1 MVKSNKSTPAP
12 AVSSNPLEEA
22 VARALRDNL
31 APLQRA
37 VEELQ
42 HAYSD
47 LTAACASAR
56 ATNAIPAMLRAQ
68 AAAASLSAGLGVLTN
83 FVTLA
88 LRPADRSSSA
98 AQAAEML
105 ASAAASATVAPAAK
119 PEFDESEEEEA
130 EEAAIEDEIS
140 EGSPLKAGTAVSET
154 LVAAPVQ
161 AAPAHEPAH
170 APAAEHAHVEPAH
183 VEPAH
188 VEASH
193 APAAVEAQPEP
204 EPALQAAPTFDVT
217 TLAPELQELHRRAK
231 RVAKVAMQDIK
242 MLRPKDVRAARENR
256 DICVRLKD
264 DLDKARKE
272 YDRRF
277 KVLQDQPVD
286 YFYDWLVAILADG
299 DPEALGAYPY
309 PSPVRR

>member
-1 MVKSNKSTPAP
+1 MTKAHKPSAAP
-12 AVSSNPLEEA
+12 AAAENALEEA

-42 HAYSD
+42 HAYGD
-47 LTAACASAR
+47 LTAACASSRVA
-56 ATNAIPAMLRAQ
+56 NAIPAMLRAQ

-88 LRPADRSSSA
+88 LRPADRSSGG
-98 AQAAEML
+98 AQAAADML
-105 ASAAASATVAPAAK
+105 AAAAAGLAPAAK
-119 PEFDESEEEEA
+119 PHREEIEEEELEA
-130 EEAAIEDEIS
+130 EEAAIEDEIA
-140 EGSPLKAGTAVSET
+140 EGAPVEAGT
-154 LVAAPVQ
+154 PV
-161 AAPAHEPAH
+161 EE
-170 APAAEHAHVEPAH
+170 APAAESVAA
-183 VEPAH
+183 
-188 VEASH
+188 
-193 APAAVEAQPEP
+193 APAAVEEAR
-204 EPALQAAPTFDVT
+204 AAPESQAPSAFDVT
-217 TLAPELQELHRRAK
+217 ALAPEVQEMHRRAK

-256 DICVRLKD
+256 DICIRLKD
-264 DLDKARKE
+264 DLDKAHKE

-277 KVLQDQPVD
+277 KALQDQPVD
-286 YFYDWLVAILADG
+286 YFYDWMVAILADG

>member
-1 MVKSNKSTPAP
+1 MVKSNKSNAAP
-12 AVSSNPLEEA
+12 AASSNPLEEA

-37 VEELQ
+37 VEELH

-105 ASAAASATVAPAAK
+105 ASAATAATVAPAAK
-119 PEFDESEEEEA
+119 PEYDETEEEEV
-130 EEAAIEDEIS
+130 EEAAIEDEIA
-140 EGSPLKAGTAVSET
+140 EGSPLEAGTAVSET
-154 LVAAPVQ
+154 PVAEPVEAAPT
-161 AAPAHEPAH
+161 HEPAH
-170 APAAEHAHVEPAH
+170 APAVEHTH

-188 VEASH
+188 VEAAH
-193 APAAVEAQPEP
+193 APAAVEAQREP
-204 EPALQAAPTFDVT
+204 ESAPQAAPAFDVT
-217 TLAPELQELHRRAK
+217 ALAPELQELHRRAK

-256 DICVRLKD
+256 DICMRLKD

-277 KVLQDQPVD
+277 KALQDQPVD
-286 YFYDWLVAILADG
+286 YFYDWMVAILADG

-309 PSPVRR
+309 PSSVRR

>member
-1 MVKSNKSTPAP
+1 MAKSNKPPVPPA
-12 AVSSNPLEEA
+12 AAENPLEEA

-42 HAYSD
+42 HAYGD
-47 LTAACASAR
+47 LTAACASSRVA
-56 ATNAIPAMLRAQ
+56 NAIPAMLRAQ
-68 AAAASLSAGLGVLTN
+68 AASASLSAGLGVLTN

-88 LRPADRSSSA
+88 LRPAERNSGSA
-98 AQAAEML
+98 QAAAEML
-105 ASAAASATVAPAAK
+105 AAAAAGAAPAPSAK
-119 PEFDESEEEEA
+119 PQAEETEEEELEA
-130 EEAAIEDEIS
+130 EEAAIEDEIA
-140 EGSPLKAGTAVSET
+140 EGSPLVAGTPVAESPVPAAEAGAHAVAE
-154 LVAAPVQ
+154 VAAAAPAEEIAAAPV
-161 AAPAHEPAH
+161 EPAGP
-170 APAAEHAHVEPAH
+170 PAFDVGALSA
-183 VEPAH
+183 
-188 VEASH
+188 
-193 APAAVEAQPEP
+193 EAQEM
-204 EPALQAAPTFDVT
+204 
-217 TLAPELQELHRRAK
+217 HRRAK

-256 DICVRLKD
+256 DICVRLRD

-277 KVLQDQPVD
+277 KALQDQPVD
-286 YFYDWLVAILADG
+286 YFYDWMVAILADG

>member
-1 MVKSNKSTPAP
+1 MAKSNKPAAP
-12 AVSSNPLEEA
+12 GPPENPLEEA

-42 HAYSD
+42 HAYGD
-47 LTAACASAR
+47 LTAACASSRVA
-56 ATNAIPAMLRAQ
+56 NAIPAMLRAQ
-68 AAAASLSAGLGVLTN
+68 AASASLSAGLGVLTN

-88 LRPADRSSSA
+88 LRPAERNSGSA
-98 AQAAEML
+98 QAAAEML
-105 ASAAASATVAPAAK
+105 AAAATGAAPAARPQ
-119 PEFDESEEEEA
+119 PEDIEEEEA
-130 EEAAIEDEIS
+130 EEAAIEDEIA
-140 EGSPLKAGTAVSET
+140 EGSPLEAGTPVAESPLPPAIQAE
-154 LVAAPVQ
+154 VAAETVHAPAEVHPHVEQ
-161 AAPAHEPAH
+161 EAAPTPPAAESAAPAA
-170 APAAEHAHVEPAH
+170 
-183 VEPAH
+183 
-188 VEASH
+188 
-193 APAAVEAQPEP
+193 
-204 EPALQAAPTFDVT
+204 FDVT
-217 TLAPELQELHRRAK
+217 ALSAEAQEMHRRAK

-256 DICVRLKD
+256 DICIRLKD

-277 KVLQDQPVD
+277 KALQDQPVD
-286 YFYDWLVAILADG
+286 YFYDWKVAILADG

>member
-1 MVKSNKSTPAP
+1 MAKSSKPVAHSA
-12 AVSSNPLEEA
+12 AENPLEEA

-42 HAYSD
+42 HAYGD
-47 LTAACASAR
+47 LTAACASSRVA
-56 ATNAIPAMLRAQ
+56 NAIPAMLRAQ
-68 AAAASLSAGLGVLTN
+68 AASASLSAGLGVLTN

-88 LRPADRSSSA
+88 LRPAERNSGSA
-98 AQAAEML
+98 QAAAEML
-105 ASAAASATVAPAAK
+105 AAAAAGAAPAARPQ
-119 PEFDESEEEEA
+119 PEDIEEEEA
-130 EEAAIEDEIS
+130 EEAAIEDEIA
-140 EGSPLKAGTAVSET
+140 EGSPLVAGTPVAETPLPPAIEAQVAAET
-154 LVAAPVQ
+154 L
-161 AAPAHEPAH
+161 H
-170 APAAEHAHVEPAH
+170 APAAAPEHAAHEAPHVAHETPHVEH
-183 VEPAH
+183 
-188 VEASH
+188 EA
-193 APAAVEAQPEP
+193 APAAQSQA
-204 EPALQAAPTFDVT
+204 PAEFDVT
-217 TLAPELQELHRRAK
+217 ALSAEAQEMHRRAK

-256 DICVRLKD
+256 DICIRLRD

-277 KVLQDQPVD
+277 KALQDQPVD
-286 YFYDWLVAILADG
+286 YFYDWMVAILADG

>member
-1 MVKSNKSTPAP
+1 MTKAHKQPAAP
-12 AVSSNPLEEA
+12 PVAENPLEEA

-42 HAYSD
+42 HAYGD
-47 LTAACASAR
+47 LTAACASSR
-56 ATNAIPAMLRAQ
+56 AANAIPAMLRAQ

-88 LRPADRSSSA
+88 LRPADRSSGG
-98 AQAAEML
+98 AQAAADML
-105 ASAAASATVAPAAK
+105 AAAAAGVAPAAK
-119 PEFDESEEEEA
+119 PQREEIEEEELEA
-130 EEAAIEDEIS
+130 EEAAIEDEIA
-140 EGSPLKAGTAVSET
+140 EGAPVEAGTPAV
-154 LVAAPVQ
+154 
-161 AAPAHEPAH
+161 EP
-170 APAAEHAHVEPAH
+170 PAAEPA
-183 VEPAH
+183 A
-188 VEASH
+188 A
-193 APAAVEAQPEP
+193 APAAVEEA
-204 EPALQAAPTFDVT
+204 PAAAESQAPPAFDVT
-217 TLAPELQELHRRAK
+217 TLAPEVQEMHRRAK

-256 DICVRLKD
+256 DICIRLKD

-277 KVLQDQPVD
+277 KALQDQPVD

>member
-1 MVKSNKSTPAP
+1 MTKSHKTPVTPP
-12 AVSSNPLEEA
+12 AENPLEEA

-42 HAYSD
+42 HAYGD
-47 LTAACASAR
+47 LTAACASSR
-56 ATNAIPAMLRAQ
+56 AANAIPAMLRAQ

-88 LRPADRSSSA
+88 LRPADRSSGS
-98 AQAAEML
+98 AQAAADML
-105 ASAAASATVAPAAK
+105 VAAASGAAHAPAPAHK
-119 PEFDESEEEEA
+119 SSTQEIEEEEA
-130 EEAAIEDEIS
+130 EEAAIEDEIA
-140 EGSPLKAGTAVSET
+140 EGAPVEAGTPVSESPAAAT
-154 LVAAPVQ
+154 HVAAPHVAEHH
-161 AAPAHEPAH
+161 AAETPVAESVMASAPVPAEEP
-170 APAAEHAHVEPAH
+170 PAATE
-183 VEPAH
+183 
-188 VEASH
+188 S
-193 APAAVEAQPEP
+193 QS
-204 EPALQAAPTFDVT
+204 QSGFDVAA
-217 TLAPELQELHRRAK
+217 LAPELQEMHRRAK

-256 DICVRLKD
+256 DICIRLKD

-277 KVLQDQPVD
+277 KALQDQPVD